1 MEEILFRGKECTEGK
16 WIVGSLVN
24 RGESSSIVTET
35 GNYIDVDP
43 KTVGQFTGVRDVN
56 GVPVFEGDVLLFDT
70 HRYVVRYSSEFA
82 SFICTDNP
90 RTTDRMLGILVS
102 NFKLFKCTGNIY
114 DSGFNF

>member
-56 GVPVFEGDVLLFDT
+56 GVPVFEGDVLLFDYLLQK
-70 HRYVVRYSSEFA
+70 HNSHAHLLSSVP
-82 SFICTDNP
+82 SYCCHLDNTMCYP
-90 RTTDRMLGILVS
+90 FFSL
-102 NFKLFKCTGNIY
+102 
-114 DSGFNF
+114 